1 MRSKSEYGAS
11 TRTKIYSRFLLD
23 PWYTIRKTIRGRRCR
38 DAMPDAN
45 LKAIYPMSRGWT
57 SNGPRTHEHPIKHL
71 FRLLSDAETRGQERH
86 LFFATV
92 DQPNCSHELI
102 PIRAAD
108 EASQSLDNRITMFA
122 PRGHARERGGGDS
135 IVLSGRTS
143 HDSSQMA

>member
-71 FRLLSDAETRGQERH
+71 SFSTPLRCRDAGAGTASILRDRRSTQLFPRAHSHQGSRRGLSKLGQQDHYVRSE
-86 LFFATV
+86 
-92 DQPNCSHELI
+92 
-102 PIRAAD
+102 
-108 EASQSLDNRITMFA
+108 
-122 PRGHARERGGGDS
+122 GARERERGRGQHRS
-135 IVLSGRTS
+135 IRADLT
-143 HDSSQMA
+143 